1 MKSKDLKLRQDLGSE
16 MFFVQK
22 KRFSETPPQRLRS
35 AKRAIQRARG
45 RARGH
50 VQVTDE
56 RYFVALADVFESE
69 LEHVVDEGHGR
80 YE

>member
-1 MKSKDLKLRQDLGSE
+1 MKSKDLKLCQDLGSE

-22 KRFSETPPQRLRS
+22 KTLFRNASATSPKRETSHPT
-35 AKRAIQRARG
+35 RAR

-80 YE
+80 CE